1 MVPAFW
7 DILFQPSLI
16 DITYRNAVQQAW
28 KDGVEII
35 ALQVGWNRNGEC
47 QFITDKLPTKIIII
61 LAVFI
66 VIAFSYKFYKLPN
79 VWKVYLRTVLVYF
92 IVLILSLKYNN
103 RYNNISGTLIIVDAL
118 MGLQS
123 RHIFDRIGLLL

>member
-1 MVPAFW
+1 MIPE
-7 DILFQPSLI
+7 ILRDNTTI
-16 DITYRNAVQQAW
+16 I
-28 KDGVEII
+28 KDHTIKSYIFCVLLRI
-35 ALQVGWNRNGEC
+35 AIGLSI
-47 QFITDKLPTKIIII
+47 ITDKLPTKIIII
-61 LAVFI
+61 LAVFV